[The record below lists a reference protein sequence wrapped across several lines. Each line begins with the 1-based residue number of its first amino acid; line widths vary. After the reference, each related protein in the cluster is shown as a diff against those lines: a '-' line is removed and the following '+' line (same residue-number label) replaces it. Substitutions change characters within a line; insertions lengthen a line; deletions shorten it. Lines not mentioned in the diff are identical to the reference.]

1 MITDGMP
8 CRIKLY
14 WSLRTNRFRSGS
26 GSATAFTPSDF
37 AMAAAR
43 SPRVESLI
51 PCTRRIFKGT
61 MGKNMSILMSA
72 TMDFASTVGCA
83 VKYFEPSSPFSSAV
97 TSTNK
102 IDRFS
107 FSGCCFSE
115 AAMSNAAAAPLP
127 SSIAP
132 L

>member
-1 MITDGMP
+1 MRRKI
-8 CRIKLY
+8 
-14 WSLRTNRFRSGS
+14 LRT
-26 GSATAFTPSDF
+26 
-37 AMAAAR
+37 
-43 SPRVESLI
+43 EQ
-51 PCTRRIFKGT
+51 
-61 MGKNMSILMSA
+61 
-72 TMDFASTVGCA
+72 
-83 VKYFEPSSPFSSAV
+83 PFSSAV

-115 AAMSNAAAAPLP
+115 AAMSSAAAEPLP